1 MKRFIFGSLVIC
13 LLCSPGVPEG
23 DRGVFGVRIAMDAN
37 SHLTTFIAIRYSKE
51 GILREKRTLSRDEFI
66 KFISGEWPSNYN
78 PKRENLFEVN
88 GVDGGMLYID
98 TLGKKIPF
106 CPALDSL
113 WKIRYPVYPF
123 KQMPGTGWSAGLYRP
138 SLKQEK
144 YFADRYH
151 IKQMDFEYIV
161 DTNFWRLLKDVT
173 DPTWIENY
181 KGLTD

>member
-1 MKRFIFGSLVIC
+1 MKPFIVCVLLLGLLSSPVI
-13 LLCSPGVPEG
+13 PDG

-37 SHLTTFIAIRYSKE
+37 SHITTFIAMRYSKE
-51 GILREKRTLSRDEFI
+51 GILREKRTLTRDEFI
-66 KFISGEWPSNYN
+66 KFICGEWPSNYN
-78 PKRENLFEVN
+78 PTRENLFEKN
-88 GVDGGMLYID
+88 GVQGGMLYID
-98 TLGKKIPF
+98 TLGKKIPY

-123 KQMPGTGWSAGLYRP
+123 KQVQGRGWSAGIYRP

-151 IKQMDFEYIV
+151 IKQMDFEYV
-161 DTNFWRLLKDVT
+161 SDTNFWKLLKDVSDT
-173 DPTWIENY
+173 IWVEHY